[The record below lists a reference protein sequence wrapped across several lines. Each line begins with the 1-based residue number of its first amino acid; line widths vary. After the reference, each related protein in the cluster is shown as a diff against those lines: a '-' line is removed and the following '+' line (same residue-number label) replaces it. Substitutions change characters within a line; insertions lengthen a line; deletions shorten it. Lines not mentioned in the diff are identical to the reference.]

1 MATPEDAKTSQ
12 VPLSELGGT
21 GLRNTH
27 GNIDE
32 EVIRD
37 LQWPNCIQVY
47 KQMESDALISGA
59 LYAIKQF
66 IKSAEWKVEEYNGP
80 DKPADA
86 KEQAEF
92 LRTCLDD
99 MEKSW
104 GDVLE
109 DILSFLTYGFSVHEL
124 VYKKRLGMN
133 PPSRKQY
140 RSKFNDGKIGW
151 AKIPIRSQDSIGEFK
166 TSPRGDLIAVHQKDY
181 WNKIDVWIP
190 ADRFLL
196 FRTSSYKDNPY
207 GRSVLN
213 GAYRAYYFRRNLEI
227 FESIGIERN
236 LSGIPI
242 IRVPSEILSI
252 DADENSKKLRA
263 MYETMGSML
272 KKNDQSYVMLPSD
285 IYGNGDAATG
295 NYIYDIELLK
305 SDGTNLGSISPI
317 VERWDRRILQSCL
330 ADVMLIGGQSVGS
343 YSLASTKADMFRTAI
358 ESYLDTIADRFNQ
371 HAIPVLFEYNGWD
384 SAKVPKLKHTGID
397 RMNLEPL
404 ATLLDKAGKVG
415 MLTPDDNIENYLR
428 DLIGVDPIQQEGE
441 CSVMERARRQAEM
454 QAEQS
459 GQSGSEPDEEPPINF
474 VPEV

>member
-21 GLRNTH
+21 GLRNSH

-32 EVIRD
+32 EVLRD
-37 LQWPNCIQVY
+37 LQWPNCINVY

-104 GDVLE
+104 SDVLE
-109 DILSFLTYGFSVHEL
+109 DVLSFLTYGFSVHEI
-124 VYKKRLGMN
+124 VYKKRLGMQ
-133 PPSRKQY
+133 PPGRKQY
-140 RSKFNDGKIGW
+140 RSRYNDGKIGW
-151 AKIPIRSQDSIGEFK
+151 AKIPIRSQDSIDEFK
-166 TSPRGDLIAVHQKDY
+166 TSPRGDLLAVHQKDY

-227 FESIGIERN
+227 MESIGVERN
-236 LSGIPI
+236 LSGIPV
-242 IRVPSEILSI
+242 IRVPSDILSI
-252 DADENSKKLRA
+252 DADDNAQKLRA

-295 NYIYDIELLK
+295 NYIYDISLLR
-305 SDGTNLGSISPI
+305 SDGTNLAAISPLI
-317 VERWDRRILQSCL
+317 HRWDHRIMQS
-330 ADVMLIGGQSVGS
+330 MLTDFILTGTESVGS
-343 YSLASTKADMFRTAI
+343 YAMASSKVDAFKVSI
-358 ESYLDTIADRFNQ
+358 SSYLDTVANQFNEK
-371 HAIPVLFEYNGWD
+371 AIPVLMKYNGWD
-384 SAKVPKLKHTGID
+384 AEKAPTLKHHGVEK
-397 RMNLEPL
+397 MSLEPL
-404 ATLLDKAGKVG
+404 ADILKKAGETG
-415 MLTPDDNIENYLR
+415 FITPDEGIENFIREL
-428 DLIGVDPIQQEGE
+428 LGVGPMEHDGEG
-441 CSVMERARRQAEM
+441 SVMERARLQAEL
-454 QAEQS
+454 QS
-459 GQSGSEPDEEPPINF
+459 ENSDENETDEEPPFNL